1 MEGAQAVVILVAAG
15 AGLRLGGD
23 DAKAFVRL
31 GGRTLLSLA
40 AERASAA
47 AGVGALVVAVPAG
60 REDES
65 RRALADLPAPVTAVE
80 GGATRQ
86 ASVHAALAAVPDD
99 AAIVA
104 VHDAARP
111 FASSELFARVLRA
124 LEGGVD
130 GAVPVLPVP
139 DTVLRVRD
147 DLVVTAERRDELAAA
162 QTPQAFRTR
171 ALREAHAK
179 AEAVGA
185 SFTDDA
191 SLVRW
196 AGFAVVAVEGE
207 PGNRKVTTAGD
218 LEDAM
223 RRVRGDDG

>member
-1 MEGAQAVVILVAAG
+1 MEGPAAVVILVAAG

-31 GGRTLLSLA
+31 GGRPMLSLV

-47 AGVGALVVAVPAG
+47 AGVGALIVAVPPG
-60 REDES
+60 REDEA
-65 RRALADLPAPVTAVE
+65 RRALADVDVPVTVVE

-86 ASVHAALAAVPDD
+86 ASVRAALAAVPDGV
-99 AAIVA
+99 AIVV

-111 FASSELFARVLRA
+111 LATSELFTRVVRA
-124 LEGGVD
+124 LEGALD

-139 DTVLRVRD
+139 DTLLRVRGGD
-147 DLVVTAERRDELAAA
+147 VVAAEPREELAAA
-162 QTPQAFRTR
+162 QTPQAFR
-171 ALREAHAK
+171 AGVLREAHAK
-179 AEAVGA
+179 AEAAGA

-196 AGFAVVAVEGE
+196 AGFTVGAVEGE
-207 PGNRKVTTAGD
+207 AGNRKVTTSAD
-218 LEDAM
+218 LEDAA
-223 RRVRGDDG
+223 RRVVEDDG